1 MASSFPDR
9 YAAALGLPALTDAEV
24 DAVLDMARAVA
35 HATERRYAPL
45 SAYLAGRF
53 VAERAAEGT
62 PLDVAVAEAVAEA
75 VDVAGAVVEGEA
87 GGRPG

>member
-9 YAAALGLPALTDAEV
+9 YAEALGDTPLTDSEV
-24 DAVLDMARAVA
+24 DAVLAMARTVA

-53 VAERAAEGT
+53 VAARTVAGT
-62 PLDVAVAEAVAEA
+62 PLDVALAEAVRRAVAE
-75 VDVAGAVVEGEA
+75 VESA
-87 GGRPG
+87 RPS